1 MDPYIKIE
9 LSASRS
15 TAPCPGSPLLL
26 LLTAGH
32 HVSLCNVEI
41 ARQPTRTAR
50 APGRRSHSGQQI
62 PSARP
67 RTKHR
72 FCTASTLHMLWV
84 DLSECCMTFS
94 RAIGQLLQAR
104 CGVPA
109 QASECA
115 RRCGTF
121 TEGPTEALTRLSAP
135 GMTLR
140 AYRVAGGDWV
150 LSLESWRELRLRVLG
165 PAGGWVLGS

>member
-1 MDPYIKIE
+1 M
-9 LSASRS
+9 
-15 TAPCPGSPLLL
+15 
-26 LLTAGH
+26 
-32 HVSLCNVEI
+32 
-41 ARQPTRTAR
+41 
-50 APGRRSHSGQQI
+50 SGI
-62 PSARP
+62 PSPPPPYCRTPCISLQRRDSPTADTHGSGAREEKPQRTTQHSISYRP

-72 FCTASTLHMLWV
+72 FCTASTLHLLWV
-84 DLSECCMTFS
+84 DLSKCCMTFS
-94 RAIGQLLQAR
+94 RAVGQLLQAR